1 MAKRLD
7 AREQRF
13 VQEYLIDLDPK
24 RAALAAGYAATT
36 AASKAYQWVSN
47 SKGKPHVFAAIAAAQ
62 QARAKKVEITAA
74 EVLEN
79 LLRIAK
85 GEDEYE
91 QINGLGVEVVHF
103 PKYPD
108 RLKAWELIG
117 KHLGMFTDKVE
128 HSGEQRLTVRVEY
141 EDPQVRPE

>member
-1 MAKRLD
+1 MAGKLT
-7 AREQRF
+7 AKQAAF
-13 VQEYLIDLDPK
+13 VSEYLVDLNAS
-24 RAALAAGYAATT
+24 AAARRAGYSPRT
-36 AASKAYQWVSN
+36 ANRAGHEN
-47 SKGKPHVFAAIAAAQ
+47 LTKPDIAAAVAAAQ
-62 QARAKKVEITAA
+62 EARAERLQITAT

-91 QINGLGVEVVHF
+91 QINGLGIEVVHF

-128 HSGEQRLTVRVEY
+128 HSGEQCLTVRVEY